1 MRTWAGWL
9 GLLLATGLVAVS
21 PARAYY
27 LDQSRNFDVRLR
39 TYTQTVIMTEGS
51 GPDWPAEG
59 QYHTGTWAG
68 QRNFYNP
75 EFDAKLTDYMQW
87 MGGISP
93 EDFKFRFAWWGF
105 YDPLYDLPDS
115 VFNKNRKDLL
125 ARISKSDN
133 PSRESFS
140 FNDQGVNPRHVYGR
154 QNRINELYVDYT
166 KGRLFLR
173 LGRQALS
180 WGESDDIVFL
190 DVSQQFDLSQGA
202 PGFFEDLDE
211 ARIPFWALRGTYKLI
226 DNWEWLSSFFG
237 EAYLV
242 PGPIDTVVPTD
253 PVVGG
258 VSPYSPDQG
267 DPEASVPAALRA
279 GLHAVVVSRQ
289 PTNSWANTRWG
300 VRFQG
305 VVNRDYT
312 VQTFFY
318 RTFNGQPAPLLTP
331 GPMDAGFNGKFP
343 PTLIDN
349 RGFRVSDCFD
359 NTTGARIA
367 KPTSPIL
374 SKFGHTAS
382 GRPCSW
388 GWPITTILERRLESV
403 AGVAT
408 SWYSPTVRGV
418 IRTEA
423 EYFKDELA
431 VIPSM
436 NLNAATQ
443 FPGSSVVNH
452 VPKADFLRGVVGYD
466 TFFFFRPINPSNS
479 FTYSAA
485 MHFQVNLSDHAD
497 HHFRWAQTKP
507 GLQAQGPNGTTAPD
521 KNFEDLYTWDN
532 MYFTQALQTDFM
544 HGKLSPRIVG
554 ILYTTG
560 IYAFAPDI
568 TYRITDNL
576 LFDLRYM
583 GITAERRS
591 NLATFR
597 EHDQLQLRLT
607 FQLN

>member
-1 MRTWAGWL
+1 MRTRAGWL
-9 GLLLATGLVAVS
+9 TLALVVVLSAATPS
-21 PARAYY
+21 YAYF
-27 LDQSRNFDVRLR
+27 LDPGRNFDVRLR
-39 TYTQTVIMTEGS
+39 TYTQTVIMTENS

-75 EFDAKLTDYMQW
+75 EFDAKLTDYAQW
-87 MGGISP
+87 MGPLTP

-105 YDPLYDLPDS
+105 FDPLYDLPDS
-115 VFNKNRKDLL
+115 VFNKNRKALL
-125 ARISKSDN
+125 GRLSKSDN
-133 PSRESFS
+133 PTRESLH
-140 FNDQGVNPRHVYGR
+140 FNDQGLNPRHVYGR
-154 QNRINELYVDYT
+154 QNRVNELYVDYT

-173 LGRQALS
+173 LGRQTLS

-190 DVSQQFDLSQGA
+190 DVSQQFDLTQGA
-202 PGFFEDLDE
+202 PGFFQDLDE
-211 ARIPFWALRGTYKLI
+211 ARIPFWALRGTYKLV

-242 PGPIDTVVPTD
+242 PGPIDTVIPQD
-253 PVVGG
+253 PLVGG

-267 DPEASVPAALRA
+267 DPQLQVPTAFQA
-279 GLHAVVVSRQ
+279 GLHPVVVSRQ
-289 PTNSWANTRWG
+289 PNNSWANTRWG

-305 VVNRDYT
+305 VINRDYT

-331 GPMDAGFNGKFP
+331 GPMKADLTGKFA

-349 RGFRVSDCFD
+349 RGFRVPDCFD
-359 NTTGARIA
+359 NTSGARIA
-367 KPTSPIL
+367 KPASPLL

-388 GWPITTILERRLESV
+388 GWPVTTILERRLESV
-403 AGVAT
+403 AGVAG

-443 FPGSSVVNH
+443 FPGSKVVNH
-452 VPKADFLRGVVGYD
+452 VPKADYLRGVLGYD

-479 FTYSAA
+479 ITYSAA
-485 MHFQVNLSDHAD
+485 MHFQWNLSDMVG
-497 HHFRWAQTKP
+497 HHYRTAQTKP
-507 GLQAQGPNGTTAPD
+507 GLSAQGPNGTAAPD
-521 KNFEDLYTWDN
+521 KNFEDQYTWDS
-532 MYFTQALQTDFM
+532 MYLTQAFQSDFL
-544 HGKLSPRIVG
+544 HGKLTPRIVMLFYTSG
-554 ILYTTG
+554 IFG
-560 IYAFAPDI
+560 FAPDI
-568 TYRITDNL
+568 TYRLTDNL

-591 NLATFR
+591 SLATFR
-597 EHDQLQLRLT
+597 EHDQVQLRLT